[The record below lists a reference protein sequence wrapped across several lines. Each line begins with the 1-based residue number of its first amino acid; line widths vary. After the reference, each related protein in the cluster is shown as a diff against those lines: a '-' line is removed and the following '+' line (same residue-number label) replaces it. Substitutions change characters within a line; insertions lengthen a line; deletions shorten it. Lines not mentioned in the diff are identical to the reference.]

1 MSALKVGIIS
11 YEEMK
16 ARTIAIARG
25 ELKPSPDEPKMF
37 FNSLKSLAD
46 VLSEENKQLLRL
58 LCNQRRL

>member
-25 ELKPSPDEPKMF
+25 ELKPSPDEPKIF
-37 FNSLKSLAD
+37 FNSPKSLAD
-46 VLSEENKQLLRL
+46 VLSEKNKQLLRL
-58 LCNQRRL
+58 LCNQRRP

>member
-1 MSALKVGIIS
+1 MSALKIGIIS

-25 ELKPSPDEPKMF
+25 ELKLSPDEPKIF